1 MVLGDAC
8 ERLIRPPKGLRRLV
22 LLETLR
28 DFNIPQVTANGLPVF
43 LDGIWDSFLLAEGPR
58 KSDVNLEQMV
68 PSSVAELCLRPKG
81 RLDTEAPAMSAA
93 RYHSPLLCEDAK
105 LHHWSPVL

>member
-81 RLDTEAPAMSAA
+81 RLDTEGITV
-93 RYHSPLLCEDAK
+93 LCSVK
-105 LHHWSPVL
+105 MPSFTIGVQCCR